1 MHAGLAPKRDSLCS
15 SSPREGVQTT
25 TFMRCCAWHPW
36 VLAHSKPKGAPRTRL
51 GRGLGSHI
59 WRCGSRDSEKPTAA
73 EQQQQILR
81 RWAVSTLLNEKHPAL
96 LAFSEEG
103 GGGGGRKTYRSKDGG
118 EDGRHGN
125 RARANPPPKKKDA
138 SRWGI
143 RGEVE
148 AF

>member
-103 GGGGGRKTYRSKDGG
+103 GGGGEGKPTGRKMVERTGG
-118 EDGRHGN
+118 TETGREPT
-125 RARANPPPKKKDA
+125 PPPKKDA